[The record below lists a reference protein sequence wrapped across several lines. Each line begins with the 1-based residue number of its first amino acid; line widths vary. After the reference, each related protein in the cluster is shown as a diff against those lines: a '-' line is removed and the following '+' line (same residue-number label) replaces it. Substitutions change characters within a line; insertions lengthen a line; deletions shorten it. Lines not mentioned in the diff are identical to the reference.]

1 MLIPENKLKNIVM
14 KYLKKQEYTIL
25 ETYFKCKYGNIDI
38 IAYDNLSKEL
48 VFIKILPFQ
57 NKGKNDIKSI
67 AKYYKYLYGIQDI
80 PYRYE
85 KLKIVFKKGKYKVN
99 RYQKVKV

>member
-1 MLIPENKLKNIVM
+1 MLISENKLKNIII

-25 ETYFKCKYGNIDI
+25 ETYFKCKYGNTDI

-57 NKGKNDIKSI
+57 NKSKNDINLI
-67 AKYYKYLYGIQDI
+67 AKYYKYLYGIEDI

-85 KLKIVFKKGKYKVN
+85 ILKIVFKKGKYKVN
-99 RYQKVKV
+99 KYQKVKV

>member
-67 AKYYKYLYGIQDI
+67 AKYYKYLYGINDI

-85 KLKIVFKKGKYKVN
+85 TLKIGFKKGKYKVSK
-99 RYQKVKV
+99 YQKVKV

>member
-1 MLIPENKLKNIVM
+1 MLIPENKLKNIVI

-99 RYQKVKV
+99 KYQKVKV